1 MNNTPKYSQFRA
13 MMALAKASFSS
24 TIKSPSAVVFTLVFP
39 LIFIVVFGFI
49 GGGAFKMNVA
59 VDSHIDKNSP
69 IYQGLTGSHSVNIID
84 DQTDKE
90 VQEGLE
96 KGKIDAWLNIQ
107 NTQPQGRPYY
117 VITVKTSKA
126 SADKGNMLKL
136 ILDDI
141 VSKMNLGAAPQHQD
155 IAEIRTS
162 EVSGRKYS
170 MIDFIL
176 PGQLGFALL
185 STGVFGTAFVF
196 FGLRQTLVLKRFFA
210 TPVKRSYIILG
221 EGLSRLVFALI
232 GALFIIVVGYYAFGF
247 TLVHGLVTVFNML
260 VLSAIGLIVFMGLGF
275 IVSGVARNDNAI
287 PPMANIITLPQF
299 LLSGTFFSISAFPVW
314 LQHIAKVLP
323 LTYLNDALRKV
334 AFEGAGLQDLGKEL
348 LILTVWGI
356 VIYIAAAKTFRWE

>member
-1 MNNTPKYSQFRA
+1 MNTPKYSQFRA
-13 MMALAKASFSS
+13 MMALAKASLAS
-24 TIKSPSAVVFTLVFP
+24 TLKSPSAVVFTLVFP

-49 GGGAFKMNVA
+49 GGGAFKMDVA
-59 VDSHIDKNSP
+59 FDSHIDKGSP
-69 IYQGLTGSHSVNIID
+69 IYQGLMASHSVNVID
-84 DQTDKE
+84 DKTDE
-90 VQEGLE
+90 QVQSDLE

-107 NTQPQGRPYY
+107 NTQTQGMPHY

-141 VSKMNLGAAPQHQD
+141 VNKINLGAAPQHQD
-155 IAEIRTS
+155 IAEMRAT

-176 PGQLGFALL
+176 PGMLGFSIL

-196 FGLRQTLVLKRFFA
+196 FNLRQTLVLKRFFA
-210 TPVKRSYIILG
+210 TPVNRIYVVLG
-221 EGLSRLVFALI
+221 ESLSRLVFALA
-232 GALFIIVVGYYAFGF
+232 GALVIIVIGYFIFNF
-247 TLVHGLVTVFNML
+247 TLVHGLVTVLNML
-260 VLSAIGLIVFMGLGF
+260 ILSAIGLIVFLGF
-275 IVSGVARNDNAI
+275 GFIISGLATNDSTI
-287 PPMANIITLPQF
+287 PVFANIVTLPQF
-299 LLSGTFFSISAFPVW
+299 LLAGTFFSISAFPVW
-314 LQHIAKVLP
+314 LQHIAKILP